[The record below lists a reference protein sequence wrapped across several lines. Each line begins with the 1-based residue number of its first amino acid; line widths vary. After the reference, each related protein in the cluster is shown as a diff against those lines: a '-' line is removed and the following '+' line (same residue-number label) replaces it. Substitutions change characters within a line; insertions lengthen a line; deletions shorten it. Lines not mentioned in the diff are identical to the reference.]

1 MSLKTHLR
9 PHHTYLATLA
19 RDLEISLVEA
29 MDSSQGV
36 TTQQG
41 GGRGTT
47 QIRGGEEEQVLY
59 FPVRP
64 KLIFL
69 TL

>member
-1 MSLKTHLR
+1 MSVAVVIHIEVLFYIWRSWSYDSTMSLKTHLG

-36 TTQQG
+36 TT
-41 GGRGTT
+41 
-47 QIRGGEEEQVLY
+47 L
-59 FPVRP
+59 
-64 KLIFL
+64 
-69 TL
+69 